1 MLSTKNLEKY
11 VKNEINS
18 RLADVTYGNVFF
30 KKGTASSVEGTYI
43 FTKNKEYHILYT
55 EKGEVRSDIVT
66 CDEREVLWHALII
79 ISIRITSQYAK
90 HNREPRKDFRRAL
103 FKKEI
108 EIFALFGEDFKKRKT
123 EEIEE
128 ILKYY
133 PYVDI

>member
-1 MLSTKNLEKY
+1 MAC
-11 VKNEINS
+11 IN
-18 RLADVTYGNVFF
+18 Y
-30 KKGTASSVEGTYI
+30 
-43 FTKNKEYHILYT
+43 
-55 EKGEVRSDIVT
+55 
-66 CDEREVLWHALII
+66 

-108 EIFALFGEDFKKRKT
+108 EIIALFGEDFKKRKT

-128 ILKYY
+128 ILKSY